1 MKKLVIATMVFGAMS
16 ASALAVDAGTG
27 KVHFSG
33 SIITAPCSIA
43 PGDENQE
50 VPLGQ
55 ISNTTL
61 ESGGMSSAQPF
72 AIKLEGCTLNA
83 KYKGTNEDG
92 EEVELTYNN
101 TVNVKF
107 TGTEWVNSGNNT
119 GLIQITGDGQGA
131 GVKLMTVSGNK
142 IDLNSSTTQ
151 NFVAGD
157 NSLRFQAALQGVS
170 GAQVNPGKFE
180 ATTNFVL
187 SYN

>member
-1 MKKLVIATMVFGAMS
+1 
-16 ASALAVDAGTG
+16 
-27 KVHFSG
+27 
-33 SIITAPCSIA
+33 IITAPCSIA

-119 GLIQITGDGQGA
+119 G
-131 GVKLMTVSGNK
+131 
-142 IDLNSSTTQ
+142 
-151 NFVAGD
+151 
-157 NSLRFQAALQGVS
+157 
-170 GAQVNPGKFE
+170 
-180 ATTNFVL
+180 
-187 SYN
+187 